1 MQSRL
6 IAVQIGTRRLTT
18 SMLVGASDGVHHG
31 LDTLPRLDASRQ
43 YLLGRQ
49 EEAVAASV
57 AQFHRVDV
65 RNASDAGR
73 PVAGVA
79 RRTVC
84 QRHSMSAQRWR
95 SQDSA
100 VGGKG
105 VHGQSS
111 PTPKA
116 HSILRI
122 SGCHQT
128 MHNFVYLAKLLES
141 LVKHQKNPGCSAC
154 FKTTDVTVCRAI
166 QPLD

>member
-1 MQSRL
+1 
-6 IAVQIGTRRLTT
+6 
-18 SMLVGASDGVHHG
+18 MLVSASDGVHHG
-31 LDTLPRLDASRQ
+31 LDTLPRLDAGCQ

-84 QRHSMSAQRWR
+84 QRHSMSAERWR

-105 VHGQSS
+105 VQGQSS
-111 PTPKA
+111 PP
-116 HSILRI
+116 
-122 SGCHQT
+122 
-128 MHNFVYLAKLLES
+128 ES
-141 LVKHQKNPGCSAC
+141 SQHITNIWLPNYAQK
-154 FKTTDVTVCRAI
+154 KKR
-166 QPLD
+166 